1 MGAACRHFGT
11 PVTGGNVSF
20 YNQTAH
26 PDGTATAVFPTP
38 TIGMV
43 GVLEHRDH
51 HTSLNFKEKGELIF
65 LLGEVT
71 NDLGSS
77 EYLANLVGVRRSPAP
92 HFNLEAE
99 GKLHTLLR
107 EAAVSGV
114 LSAAHD
120 VADGGLF
127 VTLLE
132 MAMPSGLGFDV
143 VTDDDIRLDA
153 FLFGEGQGRAVVS
166 CTEDAQDELLDL
178 LERHSVPSVLLG
190 HVTKGKLQID
200 GHPFGMCE
208 EWRNTYDNA
217 LAEELEA

>member
-1 MGAACRHFGT
+1 
-11 PVTGGNVSF
+11 
-20 YNQTAH
+20 
-26 PDGTATAVFPTP
+26 
-38 TIGMV
+38 
-43 GVLEHRDH
+43 
-51 HTSLNFKEKGELIF
+51 
-65 LLGEVT
+65 
-71 NDLGSS
+71 
-77 EYLANLVGVRRSPAP
+77 
-92 HFNLEAE
+92 
-99 GKLHTLLR
+99 
-107 EAAVSGV
+107 
-114 LSAAHD
+114 
-120 VADGGLF
+120 
-127 VTLLE
+127 

-166 CTEDAQDELLDL
+166 CTEDAQDGLLDL